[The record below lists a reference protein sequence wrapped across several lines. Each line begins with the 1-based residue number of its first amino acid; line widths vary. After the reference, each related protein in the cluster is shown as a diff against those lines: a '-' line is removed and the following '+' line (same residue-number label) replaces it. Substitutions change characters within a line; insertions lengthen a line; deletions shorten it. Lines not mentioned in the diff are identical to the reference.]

1 MTDHK
6 PLKAS
11 FEKKYFGAIRIN
23 RTKLLYQ
30 VVDSNIVRR
39 SKKLKPID
47 YLSRNSKIAN
57 DYIDEAIED
66 AKLLYYLRDDQ
77 YIMNNMTLR
86 CIIDKMKTD
95 ETLHL
100 IINLYL
106 DTKSSVPSYVFN
118 SLTVLATGSFLQGE
132 RIVLSQLLH
141 KLAVKCTHS
150 MRYLGCSDLKRQIR
164 SHSAFQKLYY
174 YANSG
179 EKNCK
184 DGQLY
189 AEKGTKSPFFP
200 VYVPDQA
207 YDVVSMD
214 FFEPVPSG
222 EHKLV
227 VQDLCTKY
235 LAAV

>member
-1 MTDHK
+1 M
-6 PLKAS
+6 
-11 FEKKYFGAIRIN
+11 
-23 RTKLLYQ
+23 
-30 VVDSNIVRR
+30 
-39 SKKLKPID
+39 
-47 YLSRNSKIAN
+47 
-57 DYIDEAIED
+57 
-66 AKLLYYLRDDQ
+66 
-77 YIMNNMTLR
+77 
-86 CIIDKMKTD
+86 
-95 ETLHL
+95 
-100 IINLYL
+100 
-106 DTKSSVPSYVFN
+106 
-118 SLTVLATGSFLQGE
+118 LQ
-132 RIVLSQLLH
+132 
-141 KLAVKCTHS
+141 HS

-184 DGQLY
+184 DCQLY

-214 FFEPVPSG
+214 FFELMPSG

-227 VQDLCTKY
+227 VQDLYTKY